1 MFFLKNFKN
10 FKNSLKDLVDFVRK
24 EFLVKRKKDK
34 FSMYFVNDE
43 SFKAKN
49 EVFSFLKK
57 NKFNS

>member
-1 MFFLKNFKN
+1 MSHIIANLPTVKC
-10 FKNSLKDLVDFVRK
+10 FVRK
-24 EFLVKRKKDK
+24 EFLAKRKKDK

-43 SFKAKN
+43 SFKTNN